1 MDKSMISVADALS
14 RILSS
19 VSPLATE
26 TVFLSAA
33 HGRTLAEDLT
43 ARTTQPPFDVS
54 AMDGWAVR
62 ATDIQNAP
70 VTLKVIGSVAAGQ
83 GFEREINTGEAVRI
97 FTGAAV
103 PKGADSVVIQENTQF
118 DDALTKVVVQKSI
131 KLGANIRVKGLDFRA
146 DAIVLAKGTVLDAR
160 HIALAAAMNRPWL
173 NVIRRPRVA
182 ILATGDEIVMPGE
195 PLREHQIVSSN
206 SHGLSALVTEVGG
219 DPIILGIAPDQSD
232 PLISMAEK
240 ATGADLLVTT
250 GGASVG
256 DHDLV
261 RSALGTRGLKLDFW
275 KIAMR
280 PGKPLMFGQL
290 GPIPFLGLPGN
301 PVSTFICAL
310 LFMQPMLRKML
321 GQIAVERSKLMVTL
335 GSDLAANDQREDY
348 MRATMTQEAG
358 KWIAYPFP
366 IQDSSMMTPVVMA
379 DCLIIRPPQAPPI
392 KAGGTIE
399 VMVLRPSL

>member
-1 MDKSMISVADALS
+1 MDTSMISVTEALS

-19 VSPLATE
+19 VSPLAAE

-43 ARTTQPPFDVS
+43 SRTTQPPSDVS

-62 ATDIQNAP
+62 ATDIQAVP
-70 VTLKVIGSVAAGQ
+70 VTLKVIGAVAAGQ
-83 GFEREINTGEAVRI
+83 GFEREVNTGEAVRI
-97 FTGAAV
+97 FTGASI

-118 DDALTKVVVQKSI
+118 DDTLTKVVVQKPV
-131 KLGANIRVKGLDFRA
+131 KCGANIRVKGLDFRA
-146 DAIVLAKGTVLDAR
+146 DAVLLTKGTVLDAR
-160 HIALAAAMNRPWL
+160 HIALAGAMNRPWL
-173 NVIRRPRVA
+173 NVVRRPRVA
-182 ILATGDEIVMPGE
+182 LLATGDEIVMPGE
-195 PLREHQIVSSN
+195 PLRENQIVSSN
-206 SHGLSALVTEVGG
+206 SHGLSALVTEAGG
-219 DPIILGIAPDQSD
+219 DPIILGVAPDQSD
-232 PLISMAEK
+232 SLIAMAEK

-261 RSALGTRGLKLDFW
+261 RSALTARGLKLDFW

-310 LFMQPMLRKML
+310 LFMQPMLRRML
-321 GQIAVERSKLMVTL
+321 GQTAVERPRCNVTL
-335 GSDLAANDQREDY
+335 GNDLAANDRREDY

-358 KWIAYPFP
+358 KWVVRPFP

-379 DCLIIRPPQAPPI
+379 DCLIIRPPHAPPI
-392 KAGGTIE
+392 KAGSDIE
-399 VMVLRPSL
+399 ALVLRPFL

>member
-1 MDKSMISVADALS
+1 MISVAEALS
-14 RILSS
+14 RILSA
-19 VSPLATE
+19 VSTLSDE

-62 ATDIQNAP
+62 AVDIQEAP
-70 VTLKVIGSVAAGQ
+70 VTLKVIGSVPAGQ
-83 GFEREINTGEAVRI
+83 GFAGEVSPGEAVRI
-97 FTGAAV
+97 FTGASV

-118 DDALTKVVVQKSI
+118 DNTLTKVVVQKPV
-131 KLGANIRVKGLDFRA
+131 KKGANIRMKGLDFQAGAPLLR
-146 DAIVLAKGTVLDAR
+146 KGTLLDAR

-173 NVIRRPRVA
+173 NVVRRPRVA
-182 ILATGDEIVMPGE
+182 LLATGDEIVMPGD
-195 PLREHQIVSSN
+195 PLGEHQIVSSN
-206 SHGLSALVTEVGG
+206 SHGLAALVAEAGG
-219 DPIILGIAPDQSD
+219 DPIVLGIAPDQSD
-232 PLISMAEK
+232 PLMAMAEK
-240 ATGADLLVTT
+240 AQGADLFVTT

-261 RSALGTRGLKLDFW
+261 RSTLEAHGLKLDFW

-301 PVSTFICAL
+301 PVSTYVCAL

-321 GQIAVERSKLMVTL
+321 GQAAVERPRLTVTL

-348 MRATMTQEAG
+348 MRAVMVQEDGEWVAR
-358 KWIAYPFP
+358 PFP
-366 IQDSSMMTPVVMA
+366 VQDSSMMTPVVMA
-379 DCLIIRPPQAPPI
+379 DCLIIRPPHAPPV
-392 KAGGTIE
+392 KAGSAIE